1 MVEVFL
7 WWIGAAAADEALL
20 AALRAQVAAV
30 FDVGARCWHG
40 HERPLDSFDP
50 RRQQHSST
58 RILRWLLE
66 ARPRHS
72 GKIVGL
78 TDADLFIPILTFVYG
93 EAQLDGRA
101 AVVSTARLASDNGF
115 RLDPGLLRERAL
127 KETIHEIGHTFGL
140 LHCERRA
147 CVMSRSVNLVQ
158 VDAKDPAL
166 CAECRRRY
174 AELRGQGHH
183 EHE

>member
-7 WWIGAAAADEALL
+7 WWIGSGAADEDLL
-20 AALRAQVAAV
+20 TELRAEVTRV
-30 FDVGARCWHG
+30 FEVGARCWHG
-40 HERPLDSFDP
+40 HERPLDSFDA

-93 EAQLDGRA
+93 EAQLGGRA

-115 RLDPGLLRERAL
+115 RLDRALLRERTV
-127 KETIHEIGHTFGL
+127 KEAIHEIGHTFGL
-140 LHCERRA
+140 IHCERRT

-158 VDAKDPAL
+158 VDAKDRGL
-166 CAECRRRY
+166 CPDCRRRY
-174 AELRGQGHH
+174 AELREQGQH